1 MRAEGRRTIHGT
13 LTPQRSPRR
22 SRRLLRAR
30 VHADRFPRR
39 FRSSVNFSIITGLL
53 GVIIFVGLFP
63 VQVTE
68 FPTHPVLNAQRFT
81 LPGLAAAVPTAGAE
95 SLTSGPVPL
104 TVVSPPTSIDAK
116 PNIQDTTQLTRA
128 AIEAQQD
135 GSSQT
140 QAAVEGGDTNEKIPI
155 FWEYEVQS
163 GDTLTAIA
171 DRFGIG
177 VDYIKWNNVDVE
189 STNAI
194 YPGLILQIPSVEGI
208 VHSVLVDQ
216 TVTEIADK
224 YEADWRDIVE
234 FRANGLAGDP
244 NNITAGSLILVPG
257 GKKVVPVAPPPTRP
271 GSDLVAPASDGTWTW
286 PASGMLSSPYGPA
299 HPLGIDVAASV
310 GTAVYAA
317 SAGQITFVGG
327 NPCCSYG
334 YHIIIDHGNGYET
347 LYAHLSGFNYESG
360 AFVNSGDVIGYIG
373 MTGRTTGPH
382 VHFELR
388 RNGVYQ
394 DPLNFLP

>member
-13 LTPQRSPRR
+13 LTPQRPPRR

-30 VHADRFPRR
+30 VHADQAPRR
-39 FRSSVNFSIITGLL
+39 FRSSVNFSIIAGLL
-53 GVIIFVGLFP
+53 GVIVFVGLFP
-63 VQVTE
+63 VHVAGL
-68 FPTHPVLNAQRFT
+68 PTQPVLNAERFS

-104 TVVSPPTSIDAK
+104 TVVSPKTSLDVLTNA
-116 PNIQDTTQLTRA
+116 QDNTAQARA
-128 AIEAQQD
+128 AIAAQQD
-135 GSSQT
+135 GSSQS
-140 QAAVEGGDTNEKIPI
+140 QASVDGGDANEKIPI
-155 FWEYEVQS
+155 FWEYEVQA
-163 GDTLTAIA
+163 GDTLSGIA

-177 VDYIKWNNVDVE
+177 VDYIKWNNVDVAD
-189 STNAI
+189 SNAI

-208 VHSVLVDQ
+208 IHSVKVNE
-216 TVTEIADK
+216 TVTEVATK

-244 NNITAGSLILVPG
+244 NNIQPGSLILVPG
-257 GKKVVPVAPPPTRP
+257 GKKVVPVAPPPVRP
-271 GSDLVAPASDGTWTW
+271 GASDIPPASESGWTW
-286 PASGMLSSPYGPA
+286 PALGLLTSPFGPA

-310 GTAVYAA
+310 GTPIYATN
-317 SAGQITFVGG
+317 SGQVTFVGG

-334 YHIIIDHGNGYET
+334 YHVIIDHGNGYET
-347 LYAHLSGFNYESG
+347 LYAHMSAFAVEPG
-360 AFVNSGDVIGYIG
+360 AWVNSGDVIGYIG